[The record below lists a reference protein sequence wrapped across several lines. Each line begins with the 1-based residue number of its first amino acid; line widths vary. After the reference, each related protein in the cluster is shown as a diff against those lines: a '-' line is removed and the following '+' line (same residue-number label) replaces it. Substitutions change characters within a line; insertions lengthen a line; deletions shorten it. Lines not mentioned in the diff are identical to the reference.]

1 MKRLFFFITLFYIS
15 GLQAAEKVPEP
26 NFYLANHADKEIH
39 FAVVCANDV
48 LTIRNLEL
56 VSPTITTLQ
65 PGEEYYETISLHG
78 ELDDKPPLLYVY
90 PNPNEEQER
99 LPLAIDIS
107 RDNVHTVVEN
117 LVGDERIYKLGKGK
131 PLFLEIAP
139 GHEYHKHGKPATD
152 YYEGLTVKSLSGD
165 RDDFYRNGVYVS
177 GITRTKDIKRAW
189 GYEVLGRWAYHNRE
203 EFAEFLEAVD
213 IFLYTYL
220 RAGNIVKYI
229 WRYGLVKGAK
239 DISRVRALKA
249 KMERRIK
256 MKF

>member
-1 MKRLFFFITLFYIS
+1 M
-15 GLQAAEKVPEP
+15 QADEKLP
-26 NFYLANHADKEIH
+26 NFYLVNHAGIEIH
-39 FAVVCANDV
+39 FAVVGANDL
-48 LTIRNLEL
+48 LTIRDLEL
-56 VSPTITTLQ
+56 VSPTIITLQ
-65 PGEEYYETISLHG
+65 PGEEYSETVSLHG

-90 PNPNEEQER
+90 PHPYGEHESLR
-99 LPLAIDIS
+99 IAVDIS
-107 RDNVHTVVEN
+107 RDNIHMVLEN
-117 LVGDERIYKLGKGK
+117 LLGDERIYKLGKGK

-139 GHEYHKHGKPATD
+139 GYEQHKYGKPATD

-165 RDDFYRNGVYVS
+165 RDDFYRDGVYMS
-177 GITRTKDIKRAW
+177 GVTRTKDIKRAW

-213 IFLYTYL
+213 AFVYTYL

-239 DISRVRALKA
+239 DIARVRALKA
-249 KMERRIK
+249 KMERRIG